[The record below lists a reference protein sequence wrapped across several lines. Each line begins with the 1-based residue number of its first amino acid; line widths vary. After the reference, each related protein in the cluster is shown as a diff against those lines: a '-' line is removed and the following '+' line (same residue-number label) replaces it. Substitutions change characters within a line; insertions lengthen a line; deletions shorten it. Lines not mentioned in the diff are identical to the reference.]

1 MIAALTEEAIAAVLV
16 RHPYSFLRGGRYV
29 CSGCGAP
36 AGILGSGMN
45 AAHAAHLGA
54 IVAFIVKTAQDKEPT
69 NAA

>member
-1 MIAALTEEAIAAVLV
+1 MIVLSEEAIAAVLV

-36 AGILGSGMN
+36 AGILGAGMN

-54 IVAFIVKTAQDKEPT
+54 VVAFIIKTNTEQAGD
-69 NAA
+69 AA

>member
-1 MIAALTEEAIAAVLV
+1 MTIALTEEAFAKVLV

-36 AGILGSGMN
+36 AGTLGSGMN

-54 IVAFIVKTAQDKEPT
+54 IVAFIVNTHQETGD
-69 NAA
+69 AA